1 MSAGVVHL
9 IFYLSEGAL
18 IRERCSFKP
27 WRSLKKKWKVVI
39 SKTERLK
46 NKKWK
51 YDLLSLE
58 IIKECVCKFPYFKKQ
73 RISDWRR
80 LFSSFLQNIWMSA
93 SADIANFQMSSPFL
107 IWGGPSFKLGR
118 SLKFSAV
125 NRGAHSKGT
134 FIYVKALFQI
144 ITVRLLLERCKN
156 LIFTMIARKMT
167 GIRKKENLFGI
178 TYKFN

>member
-1 MSAGVVHL
+1 MFVNFL
-9 IFYLSEGAL
+9 I
-18 IRERCSFKP
+18 
-27 WRSLKKKWKVVI
+27 
-39 SKTERLK
+39 LK
-46 NKKWK
+46 NKEYLTEEDSCFVILTK
-51 YDLLSLE
+51 YMNE
-58 IIKECVCKFPYFKKQ
+58 RFCRHCKFPNE
-73 RISDWRR
+73 
-80 LFSSFLQNIWMSA
+80 L
-93 SADIANFQMSSPFL
+93 PFPNL
-107 IWGGPSFKLGR
+107 RGPSFKLGR